1 MINIVEE
8 KPERLEGY
16 TLLEGFPGLGLVGTI
31 AVRYLIDKVKFE
43 PYAHIESDFFMP
55 IVRIHNGLPIHPST
69 IYINRQRKLL
79 ALVSE
84 QIIPRSGVLPLA
96 KAVVEWANKKGIKRI
111 ISIEG
116 IGTHAEEKREM
127 LYGIACSEEA
137 KKELLKNGIKPV
149 GEGITSGVTSM
160 ILLEL
165 SKQNKIIG
173 YSLLGNVKV
182 AEDYKA
188 AASCLNKLS
197 EILKLNID
205 TEPLLKEAKKFEAA
219 LLKQLKQLKEAHESV
234 RKFEESAHP
243 LMYT

>member
-1 MINIVEE
+1 MIKIVEE
-8 KPERLEGY
+8 KQENVSGY

-31 AVRYLIDKVKFE
+31 AVKYLIEKLKFE
-43 PYAHIESDFFMP
+43 PYAHIESDFFLP
-55 IVRIHNGLPIHPST
+55 IVRVHNGLPIHPST
-69 IYINRQRKLL
+69 IYINKQRKLL
-79 ALVSE
+79 ALMSE

-96 KAVVEWANKKGIKRI
+96 KAVVEWAKKKGIKRI

-116 IGTHAEEKREM
+116 IGTHSEDKREM
-127 LYGIACSEEA
+127 IYGIACSEEA
-137 KKELLKNGIKPV
+137 KRELLKNGIKPV
-149 GEGITSGVTSM
+149 SEGITSGVTSM

-165 SKQNKIIG
+165 SKQNKIIA

-188 AASCLNKLS
+188 AASCLDKLS
-197 EILKLNID
+197 QVLELNID
-205 TEPLLKEAKKFEAA
+205 TKPLLKEAKKFEAA
-219 LLKQLKQLKEAHESV
+219 LLKQLKQLKEAHENV